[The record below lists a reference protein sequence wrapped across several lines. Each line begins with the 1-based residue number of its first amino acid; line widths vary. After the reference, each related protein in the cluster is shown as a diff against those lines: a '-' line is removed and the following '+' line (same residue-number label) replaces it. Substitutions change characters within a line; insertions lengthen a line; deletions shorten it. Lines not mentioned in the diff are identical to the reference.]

1 MTHSAKPI
9 RIMLVDTQPIVIWAI
24 ERLIDA
30 EKPRMEVVAKA
41 SNGTEAALLASQMR
55 PDIVLLDL
63 RVDDGEGADLVASI
77 ASDQRIRIVI
87 YTEERD
93 QATIDRAIL
102 NGARGL
108 VRREET
114 TDTLLRA
121 ISRVHAGQL
130 WLNREITS
138 RIFAEFTRPAGPVPV
153 DPAAALIGSLTP
165 KELAIASAFSNNPGC
180 QNKQLSELLFISE
193 HTTRNHLT
201 SIFSKLNVKDR
212 CGLCNFV
219 RLNTHQL

>member
-1 MTHSAKPI
+1 MPHSAKPI

-41 SNGTEAALLASQMR
+41 SNDTEAALLASQMR

-121 ISRVHAGQL
+121 ISKVHAGQL

-138 RIFAEFTRPAGPVPV
+138 RIFAKFTRPAGPVPV
-153 DPAAALIGSLTP
+153 DPAAALIASLTP
-165 KELAIASAFSNNPGC
+165 KELAVATAFANNPGC
-180 QNKQLSELLFISE
+180 QNRHLSESLFISE
-193 HTTRNHLT
+193 HTVRNHLT
-201 SIFSKLNVKDR
+201 SIFSKLNVANR
-212 CGLCNFV
+212 YGLFDFV
-219 RLNTHQL
+219 RVNNHLL